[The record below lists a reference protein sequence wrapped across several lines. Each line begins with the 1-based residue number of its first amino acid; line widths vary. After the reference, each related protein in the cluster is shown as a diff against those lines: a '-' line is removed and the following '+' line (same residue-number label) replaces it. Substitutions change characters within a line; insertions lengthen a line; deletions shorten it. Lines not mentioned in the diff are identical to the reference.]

1 MPSGDSIKENDV
13 GKITKTTLFEKVM
26 GSINPFSQ
34 YVIREL
40 KDQSNAKLWELEES
54 IFKKPSGEVKRES
67 LIRSSSEMFVIYKY
81 TNDPFMQ
88 CKSDRYTQGKFVP
101 FRDLF
106 PDEESHI
113 FETSILQQLKI

>member
-88 CKSDRYTQGKFVP
+88 CKSDR
-101 FRDLF
+101 
-106 PDEESHI
+106 
-113 FETSILQQLKI
+113 